1 MSESGSTS
9 SGKQLE
15 ESSEAAEYT
24 GDEKPIQLVVRR
36 KPRLVAYFRA
46 KPRTAYNPTPAQ
58 VASRIAFAE
67 AAKRARGMKL
77 VGLPPAAVLV
87 RETMRGAYY
96 GGQVREP
103 KWLRILRHLAETT
116 AETT

>member
-9 SGKQLE
+9 SERQLE

-24 GDEKPIQLVVRR
+24 LDEKPFQLVVRR
-36 KPRLVAYFRA
+36 RPRLVAYFRA
-46 KPRTAYNPTPAQ
+46 KPRTAYHPTPAQ

-87 RETMRGAYY
+87 RESMRGAYY
-96 GGQVREP
+96 GGSPREP
-103 KWLRILRHLAETT
+103 KWLRILRRLAEAAAGT
-116 AETT
+116 A